1 VVCIHISGYL
11 LFAVDKLSL
20 DEFMPDHDC
29 AYAWTIASFLLV
41 SDFVTSLTQS
51 VDIILDQLILGYFH
65 LSDLS
70 LILDDVIH
78 LRSLV

>member
-29 AYAWTIASFLLV
+29 AYAWTITSFLLV

-65 LSDLS
+65 L
-70 LILDDVIH
+70 
-78 LRSLV
+78 